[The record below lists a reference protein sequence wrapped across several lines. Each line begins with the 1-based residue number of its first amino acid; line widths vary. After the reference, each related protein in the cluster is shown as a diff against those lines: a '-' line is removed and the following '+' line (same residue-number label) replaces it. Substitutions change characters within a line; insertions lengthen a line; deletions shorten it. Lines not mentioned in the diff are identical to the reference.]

1 MASEPNPEKDPRK
14 IYNSLESGI
23 AHSHLLLTTAVAR
36 IKKMAQPSEGG
47 VALQL
52 RHLMQDPRGGVGK
65 GCSEVRK
72 RMQGKRGLWAR
83 VKIQETETNSQL
95 T

>member
-1 MASEPNPEKDPRK
+1 MAGEPNPEKDPRK
-14 IYNSLESGI
+14 IYNSLESGV
-23 AHSHLLLTTAVAR
+23 AHSHLLLTTAVAH

-47 VALQL
+47 VALRL

-72 RMQGKRGLWAR
+72 GMRGERGLWVR
-83 VKIQETETNSQL
+83 VNNQEKETNS
-95 T
+95 